1 MEYYSVLKR
10 NELLSHE
17 KTWGKFKCILL
28 SSCSQSERKATY
40 TDSNSMTEKRQNY
53 GDKMISGCWNY
64 GEEGCIGVIVKILE
78 Q

>member
-1 MEYYSVLKR
+1 MKRHGVTLNAHYLVVAVSLK
-10 NELLSHE
+10 
-17 KTWGKFKCILL
+17 
-28 SSCSQSERKATY
+28 RKATY

-53 GDKMISGCWNY
+53 GGKMISGCWNY